1 MDTKLS
7 RRHLLQVIVTVIHE
21 HLLAFI
27 ALSSAATLVPI
38 ASRLDVGQVLA
49 RLVQRSDLVPVDRLD
64 MSALLGTTA
73 SLHAVS
79 VLTGLTSFIRT
90 AVVLFISTIHMMVRM
105 TIDLA
110 ASILVPTKQALL
122 LIFLPSLNPLNV
134 LALAVDDVLAARVNG
149 AEVCA
154 FGVVVD

>member
-1 MDTKLS
+1 
-7 RRHLLQVIVTVIHE
+7 
-21 HLLAFI
+21 
-27 ALSSAATLVPI
+27 
-38 ASRLDVGQVLA
+38 
-49 RLVQRSDLVPVDRLD
+49 

-90 AVVLFISTIHMMVRM
+90 AVVLFISAIHMMVRM

-110 ASILVPTKQALL
+110 ASILVPTEQALL

-134 LALAVDDVLAARVNG
+134 LTLAVDDVLAARVNG

-154 FGVVVD
+154 FSVVVD